1 MNLPQYRHK
10 RGAVRVMNTFQP
22 FAYIREHLVISLCVT
37 IHGLLNAKL
46 FNRFERVLSGH
57 YHTKSEKD
65 TITYLGSP
73 MEFFWNDAHDKK
85 YFHILD
91 TETRELTPIHNPHT
105 LFHRIRYDDNDRDFL
120 HYPLDDVE
128 GKFIKVVV
136 INKSDTFVFDK
147 FIDRLQQRNIL
158 ELKIAENFNEFV
170 GENVQDSEISVED
183 TSTLLYTYID
193 AVETDLDKD
202 KIKSQMSDLM
212 LEAQTLEIA

>member
-1 MNLPQYRHK
+1 M
-10 RGAVRVMNTFQP
+10 
-22 FAYIREHLVISLCVT
+22 
-37 IHGLLNAKL
+37 
-46 FNRFERVLSGH
+46 
-57 YHTKSEKD
+57 
-65 TITYLGSP
+65 
-73 MEFFWNDAHDKK
+73 
-85 YFHILD
+85 
-91 TETRELTPIHNPHT
+91 
-105 LFHRIRYDDNDRDFL
+105 
-120 HYPLDDVE
+120 DDVE

-193 AVETDLDKD
+193 AVDTDLDKD